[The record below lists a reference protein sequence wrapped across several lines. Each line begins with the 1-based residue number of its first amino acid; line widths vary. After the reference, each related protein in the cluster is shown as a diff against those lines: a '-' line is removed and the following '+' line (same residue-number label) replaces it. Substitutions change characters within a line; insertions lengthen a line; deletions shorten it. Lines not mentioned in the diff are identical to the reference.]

1 MIAKIHSGQGFAGL
15 VDYAN
20 DIRNKNADII
30 ASEGVDL
37 TSNKS
42 ITASFSL
49 QSKSRPS
56 LKNFVGHISLSF
68 SPEDAPKL
76 NDRLMADIAKEYL
89 QRMGIVNTQYIISRH
104 HDKPHP
110 HVHIVYNRVD
120 NDGNTISGD
129 QNFRKSARITQA
141 LTREYDLTFGKG
153 KKKVNRDRLKGR
165 DAIKYRI
172 HDAIS
177 EVLKDCRS
185 MEALRTALA
194 NRGIIMNIFRNA
206 DGKAKGV
213 VFTCDNLSF
222 AGYQIDRSMTYA
234 NLLQRMG
241 IEQEATGRNTAI
253 PISDDRAEQQGFAFD
268 KKNSDTPMEVD
279 VCRGATASESLCG
292 TDTAGGNVSA
302 GNGIGAA
309 VAELIIQPHIAPT
322 SGGGSG
328 SGNDR
333 GWNDDDKDKDKNKNK
348 KHNLSRRR
356 R

>member
-1 MIAKIHSGQGFAGL
+1 MIAKIRSGQGFAGL

-20 DIRNKNADII
+20 DIKNKNADII

-49 QSKSRPS
+49 QAKSRPS

-120 NDGNTISGD
+120 NDSNAISGD
-129 QNFRKSARITQA
+129 QSFRKSARITQA
-141 LTREYDLTFGKG
+141 LTKEYGLTFGKG

-165 DAIKYRI
+165 DTIKYRI
-172 HDAIS
+172 HDTIS
-177 EVLKDCRS
+177 EALKDCRS
-185 MEALRTALA
+185 METLRAALA
-194 NRGIIMNIFRNA
+194 TRSIGMSIIRNA

-213 VFTCDNLSF
+213 VFTCDSLSF
-222 AGYQIDRSMTYA
+222 AGYQIDRTMTYTK
-234 NLLQRMG
+234 LCQRMG
-241 IEQEATGRNTAI
+241 TVQKITENTAI
-253 PISDDRAEQQGFAFD
+253 PTTDDRAERQGFAFD

-279 VCRGATASESLCG
+279 DCRGATASESLYD
-292 TDTAGGNVSA
+292 TDTAGSNVSA

-322 SGGGSG
+322 SGGGS
-328 SGNDR
+328 SCGNDR
-333 GWNDDDKDKDKNKNK
+333 GWNDEDKDKNK
-348 KHNLSRRR
+348 KHNPYRRR